1 MNDDN
6 NILKP
11 WYDEFF
17 KYDYG
22 EANNTLKR
30 HDQKK
35 DHKWSEH
42 SPYKEEEATPTPPAT
57 KHRLI
62 EDKHRPIVGESPS
75 GVEVITMAEMTA
87 AIRMALR
94 KERPFSMVDTR
105 CNDSCKPWFEEQK
118 RKGLKDLALICNFIV
133 ADRPEILSGSKV
145 AIICWYADGST
156 KKVTTRH
163 DLNAMKLV
171 INETPL
177 ANITFKKP
185 DFLDNIEDFRD
196 ALLDIAQ
203 VARGGAPTDYWEK
216 HFLSA
221 AETLESNDCEYE
233 KLHSAFYLPKP
244 YYKYLMAICNSKT
257 GMGMGSWYDLLIV
270 GERDFKIVTA
280 ELAYQQFRAL
290 LYAVNNC

>member
-94 KERPFSMVDTR
+94 KERPFDR
-105 CNDSCKPWFEEQK
+105 
-118 RKGLKDLALICNFIV
+118 RKGRRGTCGRPKNSRGSLE
-133 ADRPEILSGSKV
+133 AD
-145 AIICWYADGST
+145 A
-156 KKVTTRH
+156 
-163 DLNAMKLV
+163 
-171 INETPL
+171 
-177 ANITFKKP
+177 
-185 DFLDNIEDFRD
+185 
-196 ALLDIAQ
+196 
-203 VARGGAPTDYWEK
+203 
-216 HFLSA
+216 
-221 AETLESNDCEYE
+221 
-233 KLHSAFYLPKP
+233 
-244 YYKYLMAICNSKT
+244 
-257 GMGMGSWYDLLIV
+257 
-270 GERDFKIVTA
+270 
-280 ELAYQQFRAL
+280 
-290 LYAVNNC
+290 